1 MEPSFNILYYSRFC
15 EHSNKVLEHLA
26 KNALLQDLNCICVDR
41 RTTNEH
47 GQTVVQLENG
57 KQEALPPMIDRV
69 PALLLVKE
77 KYQIRY
83 GNDILAFF
91 KGTSKG
97 VAEKGTSKAGGNKEV
112 EDEPAAFENASFSSS
127 FSAY

>member
-1 MEPSFNILYYSRFC
+1 MESTNKFNILYYSRHC
-15 EHSNKVLEHLA
+15 NHCNKVLDYIA
-26 KNALLQDLNCICVDR
+26 KNSLLDQINCICVDK
-41 RTTNEH
+41 RTTNEY

-57 KQEALPPMIDRV
+57 KQEPLPPMIQRV

-83 GNDILAFF
+83 GTEIIDFYKPAVKDSKNEATGGNEGEPLAFQAD
-91 KGTSKG
+91 T
-97 VAEKGTSKAGGNKEV
+97 
-112 EDEPAAFENASFSSS
+112 FSSS